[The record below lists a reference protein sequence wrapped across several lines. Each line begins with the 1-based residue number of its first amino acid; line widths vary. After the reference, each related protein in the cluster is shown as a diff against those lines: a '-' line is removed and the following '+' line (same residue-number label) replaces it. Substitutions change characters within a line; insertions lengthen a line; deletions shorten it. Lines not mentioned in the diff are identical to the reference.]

1 MVKLSN
7 QHNNSHY
14 IDERVFLLKIAV
26 VLICLPAMLVLYGWL
41 FEGYLLAWLFP
52 SGISMKAN
60 SAFCFILASI
70 ALVLFLTRHPTA
82 TLVQRILSLLLI
94 LTGLM
99 TSYQYL
105 TGINLPYIDSVL
117 VQNQLVE
124 NNIANGQL
132 YFNRMS
138 PLSGINFILNG
149 LSIFLLTFRNYHI
162 LNLARIIIIPVI
174 LTAIMVLIGYAYGV
188 RELYRFGFYVPLSPL
203 SAIAFIEL
211 SVALMFI
218 HAERGF
224 MRLFVGQ
231 TLGSKMVRWLL
242 PTLILVFITIG
253 WLCRQGNLMGWYNN
267 QFEVSML
274 IFLTLFLSGCLI
286 IWQAR
291 AQHGQEL
298 LRQRAQHALELN
310 NINLEKKVE
319 RRTQELK
326 KLMEDLEALS
336 LTDSLTGLANRRAF
350 EQRLKMEWQ
359 RATRYEHP
367 LTVMLID
374 VDHFKRF
381 NDDFGHQTGD
391 HVLAQVGAILQQAV
405 RTTDLACRYG
415 GEEFVIILPDT
426 PLDDALPIAH
436 RIREHVADYRWE
448 ARQVTVSVGV
458 AQLNQQ
464 KTPNQLVSDADQA
477 LYQAKAAGRNQ
488 VIHLA

>member
-1 MVKLSN
+1 MVKLPAQQRN
-7 QHNNSHY
+7 LHY
-14 IDERVFLLKIAV
+14 LDERVFLLKIAAF
-26 VLICLPAMLVLYGWL
+26 LIGLPALVVLYGWL
-41 FEGYLLAWLFP
+41 CDGRILLWLFP
-52 SGISMKAN
+52 SGLSMKAN
-60 SAFCFILASI
+60 SALCFVLASI
-70 ALVLFLTRHPTA
+70 ALLLFLNHRPVSAGFQRAIAFVLMGIGSLTA
-82 TLVQRILSLLLI
+82 YEYLNDVTLPHV
-94 LTGLM
+94 
-99 TSYQYL
+99 
-105 TGINLPYIDSVL
+105 DSFL
-117 VQNQLVE
+117 VYDQLVKSKVHDL
-124 NNIANGQL
+124 A
-132 YFNRMS
+132 FTRMS
-138 PLSGINFILNG
+138 PLSTINFTLNG

-162 LNLARIIIIPVI
+162 LNLARIISIPVV
-174 LTAIMVLIGYAYGV
+174 LASIMVLIGYAYGV

-203 SAIAFIEL
+203 AAVTFIEL

-242 PTLILVFITIG
+242 PTLMMVFITIG

-274 IFLTLFLSGCLI
+274 IFLTLFLSSCLI

-310 NINLEKKVE
+310 NMSLEKKVE

-326 KLMEDLEALS
+326 TLMEELETLS
-336 LTDSLTGLANRRAF
+336 LTDSLTGLTNRRGF
-350 EQRLKMEWQ
+350 EQRLSMEWQ
-359 RATRYEHP
+359 RATRYAHP

-391 HVLAQVGAILQQAV
+391 QVLAQVGAILQQAV

-426 PLDDALPIAH
+426 PMDDALPIAH
-436 RIREHVADYRWE
+436 RICEQVASYAWNT
-448 ARQVTVSVGV
+448 RQVTVSIGV
-458 AQLNQQ
+458 AQLDQQ
-464 KTPNQLVSDADQA
+464 ESARQLVSDADQA

-488 VIHLA
+488 VTSLG

>member
-1 MVKLSN
+1 MIKLSYRQDN
-7 QHNNSHY
+7 PHY
-14 IDERVFLLKIAV
+14 IDERIFLLKIAV
-26 VLICLPAMLVLYGWL
+26 LLICLPSIIVLYGWL
-41 FEGYLLAWLFP
+41 FESRLLIWLFP

-60 SAFCFILASI
+60 SAFCFILSSI
-70 ALVLFLTRHPTA
+70 ALVLFLTRRPLA
-82 TLVQRILSLLLI
+82 MMVQRILSLILI
-94 LTGLM
+94 SMGLI
-99 TSYQYL
+99 TAYQYISG
-105 TGINLPYIDSVL
+105 TDLPYVDSLL
-117 VQNQLVE
+117 VQNQLVQ
-124 NNIANGQL
+124 NDPDSQL
-132 YFNRMS
+132 FANRMS
-138 PLSGINFILNG
+138 PLTAINFTLNG
-149 LSIFLLTFRNYHI
+149 LSIFLLTYRNYHI
-162 LNLARIIIIPVI
+162 LNLARIITIPVI
-174 LTAIMVLIGYAYGV
+174 LTSIMVLIGYAYGV

-211 SVALMFI
+211 SVALMLI

-253 WLCRQGNLMGWYNN
+253 WLCRQGNLMHWYNN

-274 IFLTLFLSGCLI
+274 IFLTLFLSSCLI

-298 LRQRAQHALELN
+298 LRQRAQHALELI

-326 KLMEDLEALS
+326 KLMEELEALS

-426 PLDDALPIAH
+426 PMDDALPIAH
-436 RIREHVADYRWE
+436 RIREQVADHRWE
-448 ARQVTVSVGV
+448 SRQVTVSVGV
-458 AQLNQQ
+458 AQLNHH

-488 VIHLA
+488 VIYLS

>member
-1 MVKLSN
+1 MIKPSY
-7 QHNNSHY
+7 QQDNSHY
-14 IDERVFLLKIAV
+14 IEERIFLLKIAV
-26 VLICLPAMLVLYGWL
+26 LLICLPASLVLFGWL
-41 FEGYLLAWLFP
+41 FESRLLAWLFP

-60 SAFCFILASI
+60 SALCFILASI
-70 ALVLFLTRHPTA
+70 ALLLFLTRQRMA
-82 TLVQRILSLLLI
+82 IVIQRIVSLI
-94 LTGLM
+94 LISLGLL
-99 TSYQYL
+99 TAYQYL
-105 TGINLPYIDSVL
+105 TGINLNAIDSIL
-117 VQNQLVE
+117 IQQQITQNAQ
-124 NNIANGQL
+124 ANPL
-132 YFNRMS
+132 FSSRMS
-138 PLSGINFILNG
+138 PLSAINFILNG
-149 LSIFLLTFRNYHI
+149 IGIFLLTFRNYHI

-174 LTAIMVLIGYAYGV
+174 LTSIMVLIGYAYGV

-211 SVALMFI
+211 SVALLFI

-242 PTLILVFITIG
+242 PTLIIVFITIG
-253 WLCRQGNLMGWYNN
+253 WLCRQGNLMHWYNN

-274 IFLTLFLSGCLI
+274 IFLTLFLSSCLI

-326 KLMEDLEALS
+326 KLMEELEALS

-367 LTVMLID
+367 LTVMLLD

-391 HVLAQVGAILQQAV
+391 HVLAQVGAILQQTV

-426 PLDDALPIAH
+426 PLNDALPIAH
-436 RIREHVADYRWE
+436 RIRQEVADYHWE
-448 ARQVTVSVGV
+448 ARPVTISIGV
-458 AQLNQQ
+458 AQLTRQT
-464 KTPNQLVSDADQA
+464 TPHQLVSDADQA

-488 VIHLA
+488 VISLS

>member
-1 MVKLSN
+1 MVKLSHQQPN
-7 QHNNSHY
+7 LHY
-14 IDERVFLLKIAV
+14 IDERIFLLKIAV
-26 VLICLPAMLVLYGWL
+26 LLICLPSILVLYGWL
-41 FEGYLLAWLFP
+41 CESRILAWLFP

-60 SAFCFILASI
+60 SAFCFILSSI
-70 ALVLFLTRHPTA
+70 ALVLFLTRRPLA
-82 TLVQRILSLLLI
+82 MRVQRILSLILI
-94 LTGLM
+94 SMGLI
-99 TSYQYL
+99 TAYQYISG
-105 TGINLPYIDSVL
+105 TDLPYVDSLL
-117 VQNQLVE
+117 VQNQLVQ
-124 NNIANGQL
+124 NDPDNQL
-132 YFNRMS
+132 FSNRMS
-138 PLSGINFILNG
+138 PLSAINFILNG

-162 LNLARIIIIPVI
+162 LNLARIITIPVI
-174 LTAIMVLIGYAYGV
+174 LTSIMVLIGYAYGV

-211 SVALMFI
+211 SVALIFI

-253 WLCRQGNLMGWYNN
+253 WLCRQGNLMHWYNN

-274 IFLTLFLSGCLI
+274 IFLTLFLSSCLI

-319 RRTQELK
+319 QRTQELK
-326 KLMEDLEALS
+326 KLMEELEALS

-426 PLDDALPIAH
+426 PMHDALPIAH
-436 RIREHVADYRWE
+436 RIREQVADHRWE

-458 AQLNQQ
+458 AQLNQH

-477 LYQAKAAGRNQ
+477 LYEAKAAGRNQ
-488 VIHLA
+488 VIYLS

>member
-1 MVKLSN
+1 MVKLSHQQPN
-7 QHNNSHY
+7 LHY
-14 IDERVFLLKIAV
+14 IDERIFLLKIAV
-26 VLICLPAMLVLYGWL
+26 LLICLPSTIVLYGWL
-41 FEGYLLAWLFP
+41 FESRLLIWLFP
-52 SGISMKAN
+52 AGISMKAN
-60 SAFCFILASI
+60 SAFCFILSSI
-70 ALVLFLTRHPTA
+70 ALVLFLTRRALAIKVQRSLSLILISMGLITA
-82 TLVQRILSLLLI
+82 YQYISGTDLPYVDSLLVQS
-94 LTGLM
+94 
-99 TSYQYL
+99 Q
-105 TGINLPYIDSVL
+105 L
-117 VQNQLVE
+117 VQNDPDSQLF
-124 NNIANGQL
+124 A
-132 YFNRMS
+132 NRMS
-138 PLSGINFILNG
+138 PLTAINFTLNG

-162 LNLARIIIIPVI
+162 LNLARIISIPVI
-174 LTAIMVLIGYAYGV
+174 LTSIMVLIGYAYGV

-211 SVALMFI
+211 SVALMLI

-231 TLGSKMVRWLL
+231 TLGSKMIRWLL

-253 WLCRQGNLMGWYNN
+253 WLCRQGNLMHWYNN

-274 IFLTLFLSGCLI
+274 IFLTLFLSSCLI

-319 RRTQELK
+319 QRTQELK
-326 KLMEDLEALS
+326 KLLEELEALS

-426 PLDDALPIAH
+426 PMDDALPIAH
-436 RIREHVADYRWE
+436 RIREQVSDHRWE

-458 AQLNQQ
+458 AQLNQH

-477 LYQAKAAGRNQ
+477 LYEAKAAGRNQ
-488 VIHLA
+488 VIYLS